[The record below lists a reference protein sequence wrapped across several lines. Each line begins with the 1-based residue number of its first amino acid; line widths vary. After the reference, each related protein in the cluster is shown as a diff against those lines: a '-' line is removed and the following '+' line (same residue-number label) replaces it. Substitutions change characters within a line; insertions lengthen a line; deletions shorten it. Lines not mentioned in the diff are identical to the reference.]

1 MKKHKA
7 IKEEITMK
15 RKAAAAL
22 LAALTLSM
30 AMNVWAAPS
39 ISQII
44 PENPQVVSGT
54 LTGSQQLAVQN
65 ADPSA
70 YADKTVADTV
80 TWANDDNTVATIKEI
95 LTRLGLDTKAEFK
108 DIFGNKVNP
117 TLYEQLTPFV
127 DLVIKEGN
135 NVSYASNGQIKAKIT
150 VEAAKEMKKED
161 LLLMQVDATTGKV
174 YFMPIEEFDP
184 VTGEITATFPTLG
197 PITLLKKVPVVVRD
211 TDPDKYES
219 EKTKELVTKFAEEK
233 KDIELSDVLDV
244 LKEENETVPETVTIK
259 DKEENDVEITV
270 ANYNS
275 TMGFADLAIK
285 QGQEDYLYDMD
296 GTLEAEARRDLNDV
310 DWERL
315 VKEAY
320 PEFDVEAAKADPS
333 LLAELEPFTIP
344 GSVILQV
351 NPITGEEEYI
361 YEPEI
366 SFAFAEEEA
375 AEDTTEAADADTTK
389 TAEADTTETT
399 AVAEQTAAKADSTAV
414 STEEA
419 DQKNFWEVPDED
431 KEEDNV
437 LPDLV
442 LKAEYRSMGPFALFL
457 EK

>member
-1 MKKHKA
+1 
-7 IKEEITMK
+7 MK

-174 YFMPIEEFDP
+174 YFMPIEEFNP

-197 PITLLKKVPVVVRD
+197 PIALLKKVPVVVRD

-219 EKTKELVTKFAEEK
+219 EKAKELVTKFAEEK

-375 AEDTTEAADADTTK
+375 AEDTTEVADADTTE
-389 TAEADTTETT
+389 TADADTTETA
-399 AVAEQTAAKADSTAV
+399 AVAEQTAAKADSTVAG
-414 STEEA
+414 TEDA
-419 DQKNFWEVPDED
+419 DQENFWEVPDED

>member
-1 MKKHKA
+1 MKNHKV
-7 IKEEITMK
+7 IKEGTTMK

-219 EKTKELVTKFAEEK
+219 EKAKDLVTKFADEK

-275 TMGFADLAIK
+275 AMGFADLAIK

-375 AEDTTEAADADTTK
+375 AEDTTEAADADTTE
-389 TAEADTTETT
+389 TADADTTETT
-399 AVAEQTAAKADSTAV
+399 AVAEQTAAKADSTVAG
-414 STEEA
+414 TEDA
-419 DQKNFWEVPDED
+419 DQENFWEVPDED

>member
-1 MKKHKA
+1 
-7 IKEEITMK
+7 MK

-95 LTRLGLDTKAEFK
+95 LIRLGLDTKAEFK
-108 DIFGNKVNP
+108 DIFENKVNP

-127 DLVIKEGN
+127 DLVIKDGN

-174 YFMPIEEFDP
+174 YFMPIEEFNP

-197 PITLLKKVPVVVRD
+197 PIALLKKVPVVVRD

-219 EKTKELVTKFAEEK
+219 EKAKELVTKFADEK

-244 LKEENETVPETVTIK
+244 LKEENVTVPETVAIK
-259 DKEENDVEITV
+259 DKEDNDVEITV

>member
-1 MKKHKA
+1 
-7 IKEEITMK
+7 MK

-54 LTGSQQLAVQN
+54 LAGSQQLAVQN

-95 LTRLGLDTKAEFK
+95 LTRLSLDTKAEFK
-108 DIFGNKVNP
+108 DIFENKVNP

-127 DLVIKEGN
+127 DLVIKDGN

-197 PITLLKKVPVVVRD
+197 PIALLKKVPVVVRD

-219 EKTKELVTKFAEEK
+219 EKAKELVTKFADEK

-244 LKEENETVPETVTIK
+244 LKEENETVPETVAIK
-259 DKEENDVEITV
+259 DKEDNDVEITV

-275 TMGFADLAIK
+275 AMGFADLAIK

-351 NPITGEEEYI
+351 NSVTGEEEYI

-375 AEDTTEAADADTTK
+375 AEDTTKAADADATE
-389 TAEADTTETT
+389 TADANTTETT

-414 STEEA
+414 STEDA
-419 DQKNFWEVPDED
+419 DHENFWEVPDED

-442 LKAEYRSMGPFALFL
+442 LKAEYRTMGPFALFL

>member
-1 MKKHKA
+1 
-7 IKEEITMK
+7 MK

-197 PITLLKKVPVVVRD
+197 PIALLKKVPVVVRD

-219 EKTKELVTKFAEEK
+219 EKAKELVTKFADEK

-366 SFAFAEEEA
+366 SFAFAEE

-389 TAEADTTETT
+389 TADADTTDTTETT

-414 STEEA
+414 STEDA
-419 DQKNFWEVPDED
+419 DQENFWEVPDED

>member
-1 MKKHKA
+1 
-7 IKEEITMK
+7 MK

-197 PITLLKKVPVVVRD
+197 PIALLKKVPVVVRD

-219 EKTKELVTKFAEEK
+219 EKAKELVTKFADEK

-375 AEDTTEAADADTTK
+375 AEDTTE

-419 DQKNFWEVPDED
+419 DQENFWEVPDED

>member
-1 MKKHKA
+1 
-7 IKEEITMK
+7 MK

-70 YADKTVADTV
+70 YADKNVADTV

-108 DIFGNKVNP
+108 DIFENKVNP

-127 DLVIKEGN
+127 DLVIKDGN

-197 PITLLKKVPVVVRD
+197 PIALLKKVPVVVRD

-219 EKTKELVTKFAEEK
+219 EKAKELVTKFADEK

-244 LKEENETVPETVTIK
+244 LKEENETVPETVAIK

-275 TMGFADLAIK
+275 AMGFADLAIK

-351 NPITGEEEYI
+351 NPVTGEEEYI

-375 AEDTTEAADADTTK
+375 AEDITKAADADATE
-389 TAEADTTETT
+389 TADADTTETT

-414 STEEA
+414 SIEDA
-419 DQKNFWEVPDED
+419 DQKNFWKVPDED

-442 LKAEYRSMGPFALFL
+442 LKAEYRTMGPFALFL

>member
-1 MKKHKA
+1 
-7 IKEEITMK
+7 MK

-108 DIFGNKVNP
+108 DIFENKVNP

-127 DLVIKEGN
+127 DLVIKDGN

-197 PITLLKKVPVVVRD
+197 PIALLKKVPVVVRD

-219 EKTKELVTKFAEEK
+219 EKAKELVTKFADEK

-244 LKEENETVPETVTIK
+244 LKEENETVPETVAIK
-259 DKEENDVEITV
+259 DKEDNDVEITV

-275 TMGFADLAIK
+275 AMGFADLAIK

-351 NPITGEEEYI
+351 NSVTGEEEYI

-366 SFAFAEEEA
+366 SFAFEEEEA
-375 AEDTTEAADADTTK
+375 AEDTTKAADADATE
-389 TAEADTTETT
+389 TADADTTETT

-414 STEEA
+414 STEDA
-419 DQKNFWEVPDED
+419 DQENFWEVPDED

-442 LKAEYRSMGPFALFL
+442 LKAEYRTMGPFALFL

>member
-1 MKKHKA
+1 
-7 IKEEITMK
+7 MK

-95 LTRLGLDTKAEFK
+95 LTRLGQDTKAEFK

-197 PITLLKKVPVVVRD
+197 PIALLKKVPVVVRD

-219 EKTKELVTKFAEEK
+219 EKAKELVTKFAEEK

-375 AEDTTEAADADTTK
+375 AEDTTKAAD
-389 TAEADTTETT
+389 ADTTETT

-414 STEEA
+414 GTEDA
-419 DQKNFWEVPDED
+419 DQENFWEVPDED

>member
-1 MKKHKA
+1 
-7 IKEEITMK
+7 MK

-95 LTRLGLDTKAEFK
+95 LIRLGLDTKAEFK
-108 DIFGNKVNP
+108 DIFENKVNP

-127 DLVIKEGN
+127 DLVIKDGN

-197 PITLLKKVPVVVRD
+197 PIALLKKVPVVVRD

-219 EKTKELVTKFAEEK
+219 EKAKELVTKFADEK

-244 LKEENETVPETVTIK
+244 LKEENETVPETVAIK

-275 TMGFADLAIK
+275 AMGFADLAIK

-296 GTLEAEARRDLNDV
+296 GTLEAKARRDLNDV

-375 AEDTTEAADADTTK
+375 AEDTK
-389 TAEADTTETT
+389 
-399 AVAEQTAAKADSTAV
+399 
-414 STEEA
+414 EA
-419 DQKNFWEVPDED
+419 DQENFWEVPDED

>member
-1 MKKHKA
+1 
-7 IKEEITMK
+7 MK

-70 YADKTVADTV
+70 YADKNVADTV

-108 DIFGNKVNP
+108 DIFENKVNP

-127 DLVIKEGN
+127 DLVIKDGN

-197 PITLLKKVPVVVRD
+197 PIALLKKVPVVVRD

-219 EKTKELVTKFAEEK
+219 EKAKELVTNFADEK
-233 KDIELSDVLDV
+233 KDIELSNVLDV

-344 GSVILQV
+344 ESFILQV
-351 NPITGEEEYI
+351 NPVTGEEEYI

-366 SFAFAEEEA
+366 SFAFAEKEA
-375 AEDTTEAADADTTK
+375 AEDTTK
-389 TAEADTTETT
+389 TADADTTETT
-399 AVAEQTAAKADSTAV
+399 AVAEQTAAKTDSTAV
-414 STEEA
+414 STEDA

-442 LKAEYRSMGPFALFL
+442 LKAEYRTMGPFALFL

>member
-1 MKKHKA
+1 
-7 IKEEITMK
+7 
-15 RKAAAAL
+15 
-22 LAALTLSM
+22 
-30 AMNVWAAPS
+30 
-39 ISQII
+39 
-44 PENPQVVSGT
+44 
-54 LTGSQQLAVQN
+54 
-65 ADPSA
+65 
-70 YADKTVADTV
+70 
-80 TWANDDNTVATIKEI
+80 
-95 LTRLGLDTKAEFK
+95 
-108 DIFGNKVNP
+108 
-117 TLYEQLTPFV
+117 
-127 DLVIKEGN
+127 
-135 NVSYASNGQIKAKIT
+135 
-150 VEAAKEMKKED
+150 
-161 LLLMQVDATTGKV
+161 MQVDATTGKV

-197 PITLLKKVPVVVRD
+197 PIALLKKVPVVVRD

-219 EKTKELVTKFAEEK
+219 EKAKELVTKFADEK

-244 LKEENETVPETVTIK
+244 LKEENETVPETVAIK
-259 DKEENDVEITV
+259 DKEDNDVEITV

-275 TMGFADLAIK
+275 AMGFADLAIK

-351 NPITGEEEYI
+351 NSVTGEEEYI

-375 AEDTTEAADADTTK
+375 AEDTTKAADADATE
-389 TAEADTTETT
+389 TADANTTETT

-414 STEEA
+414 STEDA
-419 DQKNFWEVPDED
+419 DHENFWEVPDED

-442 LKAEYRSMGPFALFL
+442 LNAEYRTMGPFALFL

>member
-7 IKEEITMK
+7 IKEGTTMK

-80 TWANDDNTVATIKEI
+80 KWANDDNTVATIKEI

-219 EKTKELVTKFAEEK
+219 EKAKELVTKFAEEK

-275 TMGFADLAIK
+275 AMGFADLAIK

-366 SFAFAEEEA
+366 SFAFAEEET
-375 AEDTTEAADADTTK
+375 AEDTTKAADADTTE
-389 TAEADTTETT
+389 TADADTTETT

-414 STEEA
+414 STEDA
-419 DQKNFWEVPDED
+419 DQENFWEVPDED

>member
-1 MKKHKA
+1 
-7 IKEEITMK
+7 
-15 RKAAAAL
+15 
-22 LAALTLSM
+22 
-30 AMNVWAAPS
+30 
-39 ISQII
+39 
-44 PENPQVVSGT
+44 
-54 LTGSQQLAVQN
+54 
-65 ADPSA
+65 
-70 YADKTVADTV
+70 
-80 TWANDDNTVATIKEI
+80 
-95 LTRLGLDTKAEFK
+95 
-108 DIFGNKVNP
+108 
-117 TLYEQLTPFV
+117 
-127 DLVIKEGN
+127 
-135 NVSYASNGQIKAKIT
+135 
-150 VEAAKEMKKED
+150 
-161 LLLMQVDATTGKV
+161 MQVDATTGKV
-174 YFMPIEEFDP
+174 YFMPIEELDP

-197 PITLLKKVPVVVRD
+197 PIALLKKVPVVVRD

-219 EKTKELVTKFAEEK
+219 EKAKELVTKFADET

>member
-1 MKKHKA
+1 
-7 IKEEITMK
+7 MK

-197 PITLLKKVPVVVRD
+197 PIALLKKVPVVVRD

-219 EKTKELVTKFAEEK
+219 EKAKELVTKFAEEK

-375 AEDTTEAADADTTK
+375 AEDTTKAADADTTE
-389 TAEADTTETT
+389 TADADTTETT

-414 STEEA
+414 STEDA
-419 DQKNFWEVPDED
+419 DQENFWEVPDED

>member
-1 MKKHKA
+1 
-7 IKEEITMK
+7 MK
-15 RKAAAAL
+15 RKAAAAI

-108 DIFGNKVNP
+108 DIFENKVNP

-127 DLVIKEGN
+127 DLVIKDGN
-135 NVSYASNGQIKAKIT
+135 SVSYASNGQIKAKIT

-197 PITLLKKVPVVVRD
+197 PIALLKKVPVVVRD

-219 EKTKELVTKFAEEK
+219 EKAKELVTKFADEK

-259 DKEENDVEITV
+259 DKEDNDVEITV

-275 TMGFADLAIK
+275 AMGFADLAIK

-351 NPITGEEEYI
+351 NSVTGEEEYI

-375 AEDTTEAADADTTK
+375 AEDTTKAADADATE
-389 TAEADTTETT
+389 TADANTTETT

-414 STEEA
+414 STEDA
-419 DQKNFWEVPDED
+419 DQENFWEVPDED

-442 LKAEYRSMGPFALFL
+442 LKAEYRTMGPFALFL

>member
-1 MKKHKA
+1 
-7 IKEEITMK
+7 MK

-197 PITLLKKVPVVVRD
+197 PIALLKKVPVVVRD

-219 EKTKELVTKFAEEK
+219 EKAKELVTKFAEEK

-375 AEDTTEAADADTTK
+375 AEDTTE

-419 DQKNFWEVPDED
+419 DQENFWEVPDED

>member
-1 MKKHKA
+1 
-7 IKEEITMK
+7 MK

-44 PENPQVVSGT
+44 PVNPQVVSGT
-54 LTGSQQLAVQN
+54 LAASQQLAVQN

-108 DIFGNKVNP
+108 DIFENKVNP

-174 YFMPIEEFDP
+174 YFMPIEAFDP

-219 EKTKELVTKFAEEK
+219 EKAKELVTKFAEEK

-375 AEDTTEAADADTTK
+375 AEDTTKAADADTTE
-389 TAEADTTETT
+389 TADADTTETT

-414 STEEA
+414 STEDA
-419 DQKNFWEVPDED
+419 DQENFWEVPDED